1 MKFVQ
6 DIQDVCEGRREV
18 WVLDYQIQSL
28 TKSKRLNT
36 IERESII
43 GYVKG
48 DCSYGRY

>member
-36 IERESII
+36 IEKESII
-43 GYVKG
+43 GI
-48 DCSYGRY
+48 RR